1 MSGRG
6 AGAGAP
12 AVPRRRAPAAQRRR
26 APAEQRRGA
35 STNRATVAV
44 LMLGAAAA
52 LAAGGTALASPGKQP
67 HKNKPAPTFRFRPPM
82 VITIPGSATRF
93 AVGPLTRSR
102 RPDIV
107 TADNDGTVSVILNMG
122 HGKFAKPVAYK
133 VSPNHQVTDVA
144 IADVNHDGIPDIV
157 AVVDDGT
164 GATTFGVLLGNGN
177 GTFRTPI
184 VSAGTV
190 PKATYQN
197 FAGSVAIGDLDG
209 NGNMDAA
216 VGFSPQVN
224 TTDVVVYTG
233 LGNGHFGGATA
244 VLPISNF
251 YGAVQYLI
259 ATPLKR
265 HGPLAL
271 IATDSD
277 CGYNSGV
284 VAVFANNGH
293 GGFKQTFSGLNCPS
307 QPVVAD
313 LNGDGNA
320 DLFVTT
326 GVFNVNGRKATIFYG
341 SGNGTFPR
349 KQVVNLG
356 SNPTTVA
363 AADLT
368 ENGRLDLIA
377 GSAAGPLEIAAGE
390 GDGRFGP
397 PASFGDPAGSNQQIG
412 TADLTGDGAQDIIT
426 VDGNITILFNK
437 VLPRPAAALRNPRVS
452 TIASSLV
459 TPREAFTPIG
469 SVVVNGSIV
478 ALLAMILTFPSQLF
492 NQTFQNNYADIKRW
506 WERRL
511 RPVKRLWDRRKPEKQ
526 VPAAAPTSAAAPTPA
541 ATPASAT
548 PAPTP
553 AAATAPAA
561 STEHL
566 GSQSWQ
572 VFVGVVLAGA
582 LLASLNDPNFG
593 FHSSSLITYTAVLL
607 AVLFGLAVPTGITA
621 AYHRTHHTEAPRKL
635 HAIPS
640 GLAIG
645 AACVLFS
652 RATGFQPGYLYG
664 VVAGVLFTKELARH
678 EKGHIAAL
686 CTITLLVL
694 GVAAWFAWVPVD
706 AAAVK
711 PGASTALV
719 LLDDLLA
726 SIFVSGLVGTV
737 IGLTPLRPLPGYAI
751 KEWNRGVWVATYV
764 LALFGLV
771 QVLLRPHATGPS
783 HTPIAMTVGLF
794 VAFGVGSIAFHEH
807 FEARRRATAGEP
819 DPPLVSR
826 LRALAESSKQV
837 PSTTWTAS
845 ASSASPTPAS
855 RPSSTP

>member
-1 MSGRG
+1 M
-6 AGAGAP
+6 
-12 AVPRRRAPAAQRRR
+12 
-26 APAEQRRGA
+26 
-35 STNRATVAV
+35 
-44 LMLGAAAA
+44 
-52 LAAGGTALASPGKQP
+52 
-67 HKNKPAPTFRFRPPM
+67 
-82 VITIPGSATRF
+82 
-93 AVGPLTRSR
+93 
-102 RPDIV
+102 
-107 TADNDGTVSVILNMG
+107 
-122 HGKFAKPVAYK
+122 
-133 VSPNHQVTDVA
+133 
-144 IADVNHDGIPDIV
+144 
-157 AVVDDGT
+157 
-164 GATTFGVLLGNGN
+164 
-177 GTFRTPI
+177 
-184 VSAGTV
+184 
-190 PKATYQN
+190 
-197 FAGSVAIGDLDG
+197 
-209 NGNMDAA
+209 
-216 VGFSPQVN
+216 
-224 TTDVVVYTG
+224 
-233 LGNGHFGGATA
+233 
-244 VLPISNF
+244 
-251 YGAVQYLI
+251 
-259 ATPLKR
+259 
-265 HGPLAL
+265 
-271 IATDSD
+271 
-277 CGYNSGV
+277 
-284 VAVFANNGH
+284 
-293 GGFKQTFSGLNCPS
+293 
-307 QPVVAD
+307 
-313 LNGDGNA
+313 
-320 DLFVTT
+320 
-326 GVFNVNGRKATIFYG
+326 
-341 SGNGTFPR
+341 
-349 KQVVNLG
+349 
-356 SNPTTVA
+356 
-363 AADLT
+363 
-368 ENGRLDLIA
+368 
-377 GSAAGPLEIAAGE
+377 
-390 GDGRFGP
+390 
-397 PASFGDPAGSNQQIG
+397 
-412 TADLTGDGAQDIIT
+412 
-426 VDGNITILFNK
+426 
-437 VLPRPAAALRNPRVS
+437 
-452 TIASSLV
+452 
-459 TPREAFTPIG
+459 
-469 SVVVNGSIV
+469 VNGSIV

-548 PAPTP
+548 PAPTA
-553 AAATAPAA
+553 AAATAAAA

-566 GSQSWQ
+566 GSESWQ

-621 AYHRTHHTEAPRKL
+621 AYHRTHHIEAPRKL

-807 FEARRRATAGEP
+807 FEAKRRATAGEP
-819 DPPLVSR
+819 DPPLVAR